1 MPSQIPLSAN
11 QKALTTRIAGPGPFE
26 RPDRRAV
33 DAVRADGLVRVAVD
47 ERELDGR
54 DRVAPRGEDEAMGAG
69 YPWAQAD
76 LCW

>member
-1 MPSQIPLSAN
+1 M
-11 QKALTTRIAGPGPFE
+11 AGPGPLDRADE
-26 RPDRRAV
+26 RAFG
-33 DAVRADGLVRVAVD
+33 AVRADDFERVEVD

-76 LCW
+76 QCW